1 MAGHIPMHQHPH
13 NHRSTPLILV
23 LVIVLLTLAGL
34 GYAGIHAVDRLIES
48 RRVTA
53 LMGPKPVLA
62 PLPVLE
68 IPLGGPRSINV
79 QVSLV
84 LAPKVKPDAVLRY
97 QDRIADRLFESVGG
111 AGAER
116 LTAPGSAQLLKDAIK
131 DAVRRE
137 AGSGL
142 IRDVYI
148 ERMVVQ

>member
-1 MAGHIPMHQHPH
+1 MATHTPMHHHNGPHHPH
-13 NHRSTPLILV
+13 LLPIIL
-23 LVIVLLTLAGL
+23 IVLLTLGALASAGRF
-34 GYAGIHAVDRLIES
+34 AVDRVFEN

-53 LMGPKPVLA
+53 LMGPKPHLA
-62 PLPVLE
+62 PLPAME
-68 IPLGGPRSINV
+68 IPLGGPRSIDLR
-79 QVSLV
+79 VSLV
-84 LAPKVKPDAVLRY
+84 LTPKTRPDAVLRY